1 MAKKKN
7 SKCQECGERRPDV
20 EKMPDPF
27 AEALFPDEEHE
38 VMKLCPPCAIA
49 RFEDS

>member
-1 MAKKKN
+1 MAKNK
-7 SKCQECGERRPDV
+7 KCQECGERRPDV

-27 AEALFPDEEHE
+27 TEALYPERDDHE
-38 VMKLCPPCAIA
+38 VMKLCPPCATE